1 MTLPFSLGTQF
12 TALTELCK
20 SLEEH
25 RSQLQRAGFLPSW
38 GSSALPRTTP
48 AWLSGCSCSQGQT
61 GPQKETRGCSTCNPL
76 SSLSQHPGAST
87 APPPRGQISLSPRG
101 HLCPIP
107 AAGVGSPPAFC
118 LNAYLV
124 PIQSDNHSCSLSPDA
139 LCSNG
144 SGHLPRPSPSFPNI
158 ISLLSTVNLCSSQRL
173 SGISC
178 FWHILVVSMLR
189 EIVNTPHTHK
199 ILIHVVCN
207 LCRRFLCLCRV
218 LVVAAGSYACPAS
231 KAPANPTLYAPLV
244 YRQGNRW

>member
-38 GSSALPRTTP
+38 GSPALPGTTP

-231 KAPANPTLYAPLV
+231 THRPTLPCT
-244 YRQGNRW
+244 RP